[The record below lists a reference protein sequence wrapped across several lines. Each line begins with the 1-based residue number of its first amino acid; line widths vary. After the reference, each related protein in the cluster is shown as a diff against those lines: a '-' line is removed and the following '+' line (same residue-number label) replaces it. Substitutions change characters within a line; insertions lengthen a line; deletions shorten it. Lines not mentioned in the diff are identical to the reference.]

1 MYKQNEE
8 QKIMLI
14 EDMFVNYYMINV
26 NSYSS
31 IRYFIN
37 NLITLCEWIYYN
49 PMVID
54 KKEVAQQRESFDSR
68 NSRNSN
74 EQKKN
79 KGNFF
84 SDVIGR
90 FRPNKEQSQNEEE
103 KEKKEKEDESDFAY
117 PELDNCFYQ
126 RFSLIQQLFRII
138 ANKKEKKNTEV
149 NEEEEEEENEE
160 DDSKEQEKD
169 SEI

>member
-54 KKEVAQQRESFDSR
+54 KKEVAQQRESFDCR

-74 EQKKN
+74 EQKK
-79 KGNFF
+79 KGGGDLIVDF
-84 SDVIGR
+84 V
-90 FRPNKEQSQNEEE
+90 RPNKEQSQNEEE

-138 ANKKEKKNTEV
+138 ANKKERHLNNKRN
-149 NEEEEEEENEE
+149 
-160 DDSKEQEKD
+160 
-169 SEI
+169 

>member
-1 MYKQNEE
+1 
-8 QKIMLI
+8 
-14 EDMFVNYYMINV
+14 
-26 NSYSS
+26 
-31 IRYFIN
+31 
-37 NLITLCEWIYYN
+37 
-49 PMVID
+49 MVID
-54 KKEVAQQRESFDSR
+54 KKEVAQQRESFDCR

-74 EQKKN
+74 EQKK
-79 KGNFF
+79 KGVGDLIVDF
-84 SDVIGR
+84 

>member
-79 KGNFF
+79 IGNRIL
-84 SDVIGR
+84 DAILH
-90 FRPNKEQSQNEEE
+90 PNKKQSQNEEE

-149 NEEEEEEENEE
+149 NEEKEEEENEE